1 MTTNVNVPPTEV
13 APVVVETP
21 SPNENWQEDSRLDDS
36 GNPIENPVVAP
47 ESKVEESSPAPAE
60 DVGTVETDE
69 ATLDETVVEEKPLPK
84 FDSAEAERVRPLLE
98 DAGLTPSE
106 VATAVTSANGEVSI
120 EIMQKLVAKHGESV
134 AGLIA
139 DKLKG
144 LHQSNVTAA
153 KAADG
158 KIYDQIQVAFKDIT
172 DQSGA
177 DTFKELA
184 TWAKTN
190 LPVTEREEINGLLRQ
205 GGKAAQLAIDSLV
218 QSFKQSD
225 SFISQPA
232 KLVVA
237 DNSTSE
243 YGSKPLDKSGYNREL
258 RKLMDNGHNYETSPE
273 IATLNS
279 RRSKSIARGY

>member
-1 MTTNVNVPPTEV
+1 MTTNVNVTPTSEE
-13 APVVVETP
+13 PTVVETP
-21 SPNENWQEDSRLDDS
+21 SPNENWQEDSRLDDN
-36 GNPIENPVVAP
+36 GNPVETPVVEP
-47 ESKVEESSPAPAE
+47 VVEESSPAQEEEAE
-60 DVGTVETDE
+60 AVETDE
-69 ATLDETVVEEKPLPK
+69 AKLDEAEVVEAKPLPK
-84 FDSAEAERVRPLLE
+84 FDSDEAERVRPFLE
-98 DAGLTPSE
+98 EAGLTPSE

-120 EIMQKLVAKHGESV
+120 EIMQKLVEKHGEGV

-144 LHQSNVTAA
+144 LHTSNVTAA

-158 KIYDQIQVAFKDIT
+158 KIFDQVKSAFKDIT

-184 TWAKTN
+184 TWAKKA
-190 LPVTEREEINGLLRQ
+190 LPVADREEINGLLRQ
-205 GGKAAQLAIDSLV
+205 GGKAAELAISSLV
-218 QSFKQSD
+218 DSFKKSD

-232 KLVVA
+232 KLVA
-237 DNSTSE
+237 GDNSVNE

-273 IATLNS
+273 IASLNS
-279 RRSKSIARGY
+279 RRTKSIARGY

>member
-1 MTTNVNVPPTEV
+1 MTTDVNVTPTSEEV
-13 APVVVETP
+13 PVAEAP

-36 GNPIENPVVAP
+36 GNPIENPVP
-47 ESKVEESSPAPAE
+47 VEEAEAEAPAE
-60 DVGTVETDE
+60 EAVEGE
-69 ATLDETVVEEKPLPK
+69 AKLDEVEAPVEDAKPLPK
-84 FDSAEAERVRPLLE
+84 FDSSAAEKVRPFLE

-106 VATAVTSANGEVSI
+106 VATAVTEADGEVSI
-120 EIMQKLVAKHGESV
+120 EIMKKLVEKHGEGV

-144 LHQSNVTAA
+144 LHTSNVVAA
-153 KAADG
+153 RAADS
-158 KIYDQIQVAFKDIT
+158 KIFTQVQDAFKGIT
-172 DQSGA
+172 EQTGA

-190 LPVTEREEINGLLRQ
+190 LPVADREEINGLLRQ
-205 GGKAAQLAIDSLV
+205 GGKAAELAIDSLV
-218 QSFKQSD
+218 QSFKKSD

-232 KLVVA
+232 KLVTGE
-237 DNSTSE
+237 NSVTE

-273 IATLNS
+273 IAQLNS

>member
-1 MTTNVNVPPTEV
+1 MTNDVNATPASEEV
-13 APVVVETP
+13 PVVEAP

-36 GNPIENPVVAP
+36 GNPIENPAP
-47 ESKVEESSPAPAE
+47 VTEEEPTPPAE
-60 DVGTVETDE
+60 EAVEGESEAKIDE
-69 ATLDETVVEEKPLPK
+69 AEAPVEDAKPLPK
-84 FDSAEAERVRPLLE
+84 FDSSAAEQVRPFLE

-106 VATAVTSANGEVSI
+106 VAMAVTEANGEVSI
-120 EIMQKLVAKHGESV
+120 DIMKKLVEKHGEGV
-134 AGLIA
+134 AGLIK
-139 DKLKG
+139 DKLAN

-153 KAADG
+153 KAADN
-158 KIYDQIQVAFKDIT
+158 KIFTQVQDAFKGIT
-172 DQSGA
+172 EQTGA

-190 LPVTEREEINGLLRQ
+190 LPVADREEINGLLRQ
-205 GGKAAQLAIDSLV
+205 GGKAAELAIDSLV
-218 QSFKQSD
+218 QSFKKSD

-232 KLVVA
+232 KLVEGG
-237 DNSTSE
+237 NSVNE

-273 IATLNS
+273 IAQLNS